1 MRRTIDTPS
10 TSPTTTRF
18 VLQPGDQL
26 HKRLLSAGL
35 VGPADQ
41 VARSLY
47 NIEIA
52 RSDRTVIY
60 ETPEGYG
67 LRRGGNPMEMLS
79 NFVVRIL
86 GNVAFGDGS
95 ALHHSAAVL
104 VGGKYRERRCQKLN
118 RTRHSRLCKN
128 GSQTVSH
135 LVRDMRPP
143 HPCAS
148 LSFVRNLVN
157 SPSRCSCAGTPV
169 SRSMHE

>member
-1 MRRTIDTPS
+1 M
-10 TSPTTTRF
+10 
-18 VLQPGDQL
+18 
-26 HKRLLSAGL
+26 
-35 VGPADQ
+35 
-41 VARSLY
+41 Y

-104 VGGKYRERRCQKLN
+104 VGGGQHETVLPTRLLDQPRELVEHIHQLLTLRRNTTVPMLRDPGAFRSVVFYLRGLLPRLPSRPGAARKTRAGAAAAAAAGRRLRASRGSSARRGPARRRRSA
-118 RTRHSRLCKN
+118 RTR
-128 GSQTVSH
+128 
-135 LVRDMRPP
+135 RP
-143 HPCAS
+143 
-148 LSFVRNLVN
+148 
-157 SPSRCSCAGTPV
+157 SPGRA
-169 SRSMHE
+169 

>member
-1 MRRTIDTPS
+1 MT
-10 TSPTTTRF
+10 
-18 VLQPGDQL
+18 VVYKL
-26 HKRLLSAGL
+26 LLSAGL

-47 NIEIA
+47 NIEIS

-95 ALHHSAAVL
+95 ALHHSATIL

-118 RTRHSRLCKN
+118 RTRHSRLCKM
-128 GSQTVSH
+128 GARQSVSLCALFVLLTMCKFVLLEEFGGIALQVFVLSHASQPLHS
-135 LVRDMRPP
+135 
-143 HPCAS
+143 
-148 LSFVRNLVN
+148 
-157 SPSRCSCAGTPV
+157 
-169 SRSMHE
+169 